1 MIGLAFQRDFEES
14 YSSQGFLYI
23 FQKPLGQNCE
33 MTFSPL

>member
-14 YSSQGFLYI
+14 YSRQGFLYI
-23 FQKPLGQNCE
+23 FQKPLGQKCE